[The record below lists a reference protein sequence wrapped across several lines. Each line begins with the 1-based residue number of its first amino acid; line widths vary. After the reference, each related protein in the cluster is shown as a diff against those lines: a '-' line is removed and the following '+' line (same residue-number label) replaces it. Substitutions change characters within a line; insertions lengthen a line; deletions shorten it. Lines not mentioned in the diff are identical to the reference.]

1 MVDSEAAPPGKL
13 GAQATLVGRLRVY
26 KADGGATTGGGACS
40 DGDGWQ
46 RGIVA
51 SLCPRGTFSHVVAY
65 TRQASALRGTVDSDI
80 LLDARAAQAPT
91 APTGCFSRRPRRRAW
106 RGSSAPA
113 PPSLAWSAS
122 LSLAGGSSPQQL
134 PARTGRSND
143 MIRILVECCADACL
157 CGLFR
162 GQRA

>member
-65 TRQASALRGTVDSDI
+65 TRQASALRGTVDM
-80 LLDARAAQAPT
+80 LLDAASYGSRWMLLSPASAAGVARAL
-91 APTGCFSRRPRRRAW
+91 RPR
-106 RGSSAPA
+106 
-113 PPSLAWSAS
+113 PPRHCQ
-122 LSLAGGSSPQQL
+122 GPQ
-134 PARTGRSND
+134 
-143 MIRILVECCADACL
+143 V
-157 CGLFR
+157 
-162 GQRA
+162 